1 MRQNTEQD
9 FWTRVQKG
17 AIDAC
22 WHWTGGT
29 FKSGYGRFNMAGK
42 SMKAHRLALEFSS
55 GLSAPAGMFVCHRCD
70 NPICCNPAHLFVG
83 THADNM
89 ADMVAKGRSLSGER
103 SPKRLR
109 PETCARGERH
119 GSRTQPERIPRGGK
133 HYNARL
139 SSSDVDSI
147 RREYEAGGVRQV
159 DLAAKYG
166 VAQTHISAMI
176 RGVKW
181 AGWTGASIETTP

>member
-29 FKSGYGRFNMAGK
+29 FKS
-42 SMKAHRLALEFSS
+42 
-55 GLSAPAGMFVCHRCD
+55 
-70 NPICCNPAHLFVG
+70 ICCNPAHLFVG

-119 GSRTQPERIPRGGK
+119 GSRTRPERIPRGDT

-181 AGWTGASIETTP
+181 AS